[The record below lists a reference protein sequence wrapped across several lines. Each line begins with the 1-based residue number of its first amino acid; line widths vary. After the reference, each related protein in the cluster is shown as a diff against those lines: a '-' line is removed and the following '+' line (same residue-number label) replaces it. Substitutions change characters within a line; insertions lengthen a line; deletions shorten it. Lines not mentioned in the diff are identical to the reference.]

1 MMIKIMNKV
10 KNKLVVVI
18 KEKLVQEVDNY
29 QEDKN
34 KELLLP
40 ELLLKTLKYYC

>member
-10 KNKLVVVI
+10 KNKLVVVT

-40 ELLLKTLKYYC
+40 EPLLKTLKYYY